1 MSFSFPTVLTTGFNL
16 VQQALGNGKVAKGL
30 CVNSIPLEKGFFEEA
45 ERKEEDEEEKGEET
59 TTCARAHTH
68 THTHTHT
75 PLSLCAATAAATAA
89 ASMHLRW
96 HLGALPHSVSLVP
109 KRRSASCH

>member
-1 MSFSFPTVLTTGFNL
+1 M

-59 TTCARAHTH
+59 TTCARARAHTH

-75 PLSLCAATAAATAA
+75 PLPVCCDCCRHGGCFDASKMAPWCPATFGLLGTEAALSFLSL
-89 ASMHLRW
+89 SGW
-96 HLGALPHSVSLVP
+96 
-109 KRRSASCH
+109 

>member
-1 MSFSFPTVLTTGFNL
+1 MLFSFPTVLTTGFNL
-16 VQQALGNGKVAKGL
+16 VQQALGNGKAAKGL
-30 CVNSIPLEKGFFEEA
+30 CVNSIPLEKGFSEEA

-59 TTCARAHTH
+59 TTCARTH
-68 THTHTHT
+68 THTRTHI
-75 PLSLCAATAAATAA
+75 PLSPCAVTAAATAA
-89 ASMHLRW
+89 ASMRLRW

>member
-16 VQQALGNGKVAKGL
+16 VQQALGNGKAAKSS
-30 CVNSIPLEKGFFEEA
+30 CVNSIPLEKGFSEEA
-45 ERKEEDEEEKGEET
+45 ERKEGEEDEEEERRGKNNNL
-59 TTCARAHTH
+59 HTH
-68 THTHTHT
+68 T
-75 PLSLCAATAAATAA
+75 SLRAAAAATAA
-89 ASMHLRW
+89 AWMRLRW

>member
-1 MSFSFPTVLTTGFNL
+1 MLFSFPTVLTTGFNL

-30 CVNSIPLEKGFFEEA
+30 CVNSIPLEKGFSEEA

-59 TTCARAHTH
+59 TTCARTH
-68 THTHTHT
+68 THTRTHI
-75 PLSLCAATAAATAA
+75 PLSPCAVTAAATAA
-89 ASMHLRW
+89 ASMRLRW